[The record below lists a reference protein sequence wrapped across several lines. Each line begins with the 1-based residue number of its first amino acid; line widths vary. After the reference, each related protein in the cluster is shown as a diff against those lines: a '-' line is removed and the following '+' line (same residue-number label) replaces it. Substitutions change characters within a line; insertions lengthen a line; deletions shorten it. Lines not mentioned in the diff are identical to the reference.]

1 MNAFYFILL
10 TFMCGW
16 MADNLARIY
25 KAIQEGNEIAER
37 QITATYELVR
47 AVNQAA
53 DNSKP

>member
-37 QITATYELVR
+37 RIAATFALVR